1 MSLIDTLTSQ
11 FGLDKQQAEGAVG
24 TLCRM
29 AKGKLESGQFAELG
43 KLIPGLDGM
52 ISGAPK
58 PSGMAA
64 MLGETAGAASVF
76 SQLGIDLGKAKP
88 IAMAVLAY
96 IQANGSDGLK
106 QALAKFLPH

>member
-11 FGLDKQQAEGAVG
+11 FGLNPQQAQGAIG
-24 TLCRM
+24 AIGRL
-29 AKGKLESGQFAELG
+29 AQGKLEPGHLAELG

-64 MLGETAGAASVF
+64 MLGESAGLASVLG
-76 SQLGIDLGKAKP
+76 QLGIDLGKAKP
-88 IAMAVLAY
+88 IAMAILAY
-96 IQANGSDGLK
+96 LQANGSDGLK
-106 QALAKFLPH
+106 QALAKFLPR